1 MELVPLHDDASGRL
15 SSLPLH
21 WEGERMGEN
30 SLLHAR
36 KGEAKTDG
44 IMKEGIRPPRRP
56 PPSCP
61 STAIRGRCAA
71 TAAAVQMPDR
81 RGKAGSLY
89 VSQ

>member
-1 MELVPLHDDASGRL
+1 
-15 SSLPLH
+15 
-21 WEGERMGEN
+21 MGEN

-44 IMKEGIRPPRRP
+44 IKKEGIRPPPRPP

-71 TAAAVQMPDR
+71 TAAAVQMPDDGR
-81 RGKAGSLY
+81 SKAGSLC